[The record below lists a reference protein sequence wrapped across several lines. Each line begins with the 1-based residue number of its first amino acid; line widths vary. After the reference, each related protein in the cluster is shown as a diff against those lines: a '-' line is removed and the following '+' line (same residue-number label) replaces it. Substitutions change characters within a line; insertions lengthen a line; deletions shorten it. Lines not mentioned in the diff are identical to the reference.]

1 MKKALAWA
9 AAGVAAV
16 MMGCSQVP
24 REPAPARKAAS
35 PAATKMAAKVGCAK
49 AGDAKVIAFA
59 VGWCTDEDPAKAG
72 QIAAAEAL
80 KALGCPAKGLI
91 FYEYFPKMTKDK
103 DGKNKE
109 VPDTDREK
117 KVLPAVRAG
126 APGVPL
132 IGCRALTLTN
142 GGSQQPNTVAALAI
156 GGERVACKA
165 VKQALADDRK
175 AVGTAIASALKDVAG
190 LKMVFALSEMRL
202 SFETQGNVSV
212 EDLIRGILDTAGK
225 DVVLFGGNCMPNDY
239 ENDKGGVQFL
249 NDEMLSGH
257 VVALG
262 IGGPISVFANHTN
275 EFVPSTE
282 TVKVTK
288 AEDKWVY
295 EFDGKPAPDLYRQI
309 RGMKADEAFTS
320 DWQHPIGV
328 IVAPGKVYLRMVL
341 EENKEKKALRFV
353 APVPVGTQVKILKGG
368 ADPQAILESA
378 KDGVI
383 QSLYAAGDAKPVALL
398 ISDCCARGMRLAKFR
413 KGNEC
418 EVDDAI
424 RPALG
429 ARTVP
434 IFGFYAWGEL
444 GPIAGPFAGLGCMY
458 QQHTFVSALIC
469 EKK

>member
-9 AAGVAAV
+9 AVGVAAV
-16 MMGCSQVP
+16 VMGCSPTP
-24 REPAPARKAAS
+24 RGPAPAQKAAS
-35 PAATKMAAKVGCAK
+35 PAATKMAGNAGCAQ
-49 AGDAKVIAFA
+49 AGDAKAVAFA
-59 VGWCTDEDPAKAG
+59 VGWCTDADPAKAG
-72 QIAAAEAL
+72 QTAAAEAL
-80 KALGCPAKGLI
+80 KALGCPVKGLI
-91 FYEYFPKMTKDK
+91 FYEYFAKTTKDK
-103 DGKNKE
+103 DGKSKD
-109 VPDTDREK
+109 VLDTEREK
-117 KVLPAVRAG
+117 KVLPAVRAA

-142 GGSQQPNTVAALAI
+142 GGSQRPNTVAVLAI
-156 GGERVACKA
+156 GGDRVACKA

-175 AVGTAIASALKDVAG
+175 AVGTAIAAALKDVAG

-202 SFETQGNVSV
+202 SFETKEGVSV

-239 ENDKGGVQFL
+239 ETDKGGVQFL

-262 IGGPISVFANHTN
+262 IGGPIAVFANHTN
-275 EFVPSTE
+275 EFIPSTE
-282 TVKVTK
+282 TVQVTK
-288 AEDKWVY
+288 AEEKWVY
-295 EFDGKPAPDLYRQI
+295 ELDGRPAPDVYRQI

-320 DWQHPIGV
+320 DSQHPIGV

-341 EENKEKKALRFV
+341 EESKEKRALRFV
-353 APVPVGTQVKILKGG
+353 APVPVGTKVKILKGG
-368 ADPQAILESA
+368 ADAQAILESA
-378 KDGVI
+378 KDAVV
-383 QSLYAAGDAKPVALL
+383 QSVYAAGDAKPVALL
-398 ISDCCARGMRLAKFR
+398 VSDCCARGARLLQFR
-413 KGNEC
+413 KGAEC

-429 ARTVP
+429 SRTIP

-444 GPIAGPFAGLGCMY
+444 GPIAGPFAGLSCMY

-469 EKK
+469 EGK